1 MRTLKELKQFL
12 GVADNVP
19 SGRGI
24 AVPASSPRVAN
35 INRQIVGRPPFKTPQ
50 QGQKGDPSSS
60 MDVMASIIMQGP
72 FYTEEDMEW
81 FEKYMSDPPYDVETL
96 TRGSATESLRRY
108 VRESIRLEMSLD
120 SIMREYALDTDEDDG
135 ELLLGD
141 EEPEEDEE
149 ETDEASGAGAV
160 AGFTGPLG
168 ASAPGRKKNQPPSW
182 KYYAQSFGNA
192 KKIGDDFSF

>member
-12 GVADNVP
+12 GVSDNAP

-35 INRQIVGRPPFKTPQ
+35 INRQIVGRVPFRTPQ

-81 FEKYMSDPPYDVETL
+81 FEEYMSNPPYDVETL

-108 VRESIRLEMSLD
+108 IRESIRLEMSLN
-120 SIMREYALDTDEDDG
+120 SLVREYALEADEDDE

-141 EEPEEDEE
+141 EEPEEED
-149 ETDEASGAGAV
+149 TDEASGGGAV

-168 ASAPGRKKNQPPSW
+168 AGAPGRKKNQPPSW

-192 KKIGDDFSF
+192 KKIGSDFSF